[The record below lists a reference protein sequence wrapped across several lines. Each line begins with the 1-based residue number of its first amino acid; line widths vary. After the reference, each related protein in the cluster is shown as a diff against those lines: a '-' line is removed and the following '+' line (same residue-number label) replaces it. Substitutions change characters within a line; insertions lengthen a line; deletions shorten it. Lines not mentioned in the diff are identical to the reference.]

1 MMKQSSW
8 TLNED
13 KYAINIAAKE
23 SGVDINFHGDIPY
36 FNRVLLGN
44 NEGIDLQLW
53 TDPTCSEQLSLT
65 LTVDKYGSLGKLV
78 IRYRTTVL
86 VFTFMVVVLIL
97 RAQILDW
104 SVDGACKPFGVVL
117 SESAKWRFW
126 WFSLVLGAVSGIQSL
141 KSKAAVH
148 VDMMTESHSRQ
159 LNTWFDDALLG
170 RNDPAFWFLAPLFF
184 QVAVG
189 IVALVWLILN
199 SIVRTT
205 GFIVTVVT
213 KPKPKNNG

>member
-13 KYAINIAAKE
+13 KYAVNIVSKD
-23 SGVDINFHGDIPY
+23 SGVDINFHGDLPY
-36 FNRVLLGN
+36 FNRVLLGA

-86 VFTFMVVVLIL
+86 VFTFMVVVLTL
-97 RAQILDW
+97 RTQISDW
-104 SVDGACKPFGVVL
+104 SVDGTFKPFGVVL
-117 SESAKWRFW
+117 SESAKWTFW
-126 WFSLVLGAVSGIQSL
+126 QFSLVLGIFSGLQSL
-141 KSKAAVH
+141 RSKAMVH
-148 VDMMTESHSRQ
+148 VDLMAESHSRQ
-159 LNTWFDDALLG
+159 WGAWFDDALLG
-170 RNDPAFWFLAPLFF
+170 RNDPIFWFLAPVFF

-189 IVALVWLILN
+189 IVAFVWLILN
-199 SIVRTT
+199 GIVRTA
-205 GFIVTVVT
+205 GFIVMAAT
-213 KPKPKNNG
+213 KAKDGSNR